1 MQYLF
6 WRNGEGCNFKFTF
19 CKCWLELLIFLTQTV
34 FLFHFKVLE
43 WLNAKCV
50 HVHGT
55 RCATWEQSWVWML
68 NQVCVC
74 VMCGKSGLWCLSLL
88 NKGCQNL
95 NKPSSDLSEAS
106 KAFKSF
112 LLKCEFHG
120 LSFLFHLSY

>member
-1 MQYLF
+1 M
-6 WRNGEGCNFKFTF
+6 CP
-19 CKCWLELLIFLTQTV
+19 
-34 FLFHFKVLE
+34 
-43 WLNAKCV
+43 
-50 HVHGT
+50 
-55 RCATWEQSWVWML
+55 CARDQVCDLRAEL

-112 LLKCEFHG
+112 
-120 LSFLFHLSY
+120 Y